1 MKSNEREFE
10 TGVLRQSGKNLVR
23 PTRLLQNQGRQNKS
37 KAPGN
42 HRRNFTTGN
51 RARTKE
57 TKAMTFREIK
67 KIMNEPETFDE
78 WLKKNNDALP
88 EPESFSEWLKRN
100 NDSIEEEKQKEVY
113 ANNR

>member
-1 MKSNEREFE
+1 
-10 TGVLRQSGKNLVR
+10 
-23 PTRLLQNQGRQNKS
+23 
-37 KAPGN
+37 
-42 HRRNFTTGN
+42 
-51 RARTKE
+51 
-57 TKAMTFREIK
+57 MTFREIK